1 MADLGP
7 LQVTVGARVAVH
19 DPGTVSFVRS
29 LFTVIATVRPVP
41 ATMPTLPQDAWVT
54 MPDTPLWW
62 EPQLPGAP
70 GREYAVYSVRG
81 YVRQLANQQEVPIK
95 NARVRLY
102 LRSTG
107 VMVGSATTAEDGSY
121 EFQRL
126 MYDSSAYYAVALDP
140 DGEPLQNSLI
150 LDRLTPVLT

>member
-7 LQVTVGARVAVH
+7 INVTIGARVAVH

-29 LFTVIATVRPVP
+29 TMTVIAIARPPTTTPPALVYKRPVD
-41 ATMPTLPQDAWVT
+41 MLDH
-54 MPDTPLWW
+54 PLWW
-62 EPQLPGAP
+62 EPQAGS
-70 GREYAVYSVRG
+70 GRKYALYSVRG
-81 YVRQLANQQEVPIK
+81 YVRQLTNQQEVPVK

-107 VMVGSATTAEDGSY
+107 VMAGTAVTAEDGSY
-121 EFQRL
+121 EFHRL
-126 MYDSSAYYAVALDP
+126 MYEPSAYYAIALDP
-140 DGEPLQNSLI
+140 DGEPFQNSLI

>member
-7 LQVTVGARVAVH
+7 INVTIVARVAVH

-29 LFTVIATVRPVP
+29 VLRVIAIARPPTAGSPPALVYERPV
-41 ATMPTLPQDAWVT
+41 D
-54 MPDTPLWW
+54 MPDHPLWW
-62 EPQLPGAP
+62 EPQVGS
-70 GREYAVYSVRG
+70 GRKYALYSVRG
-81 YVRQLANQQEVPIK
+81 YVRQLANQQEVPVK

-107 VMVGSATTAEDGSY
+107 VMAGTTVTAEDGSY

-126 MYDSSAYYAVALDP
+126 MYEPSAYYAIALDP
-140 DGEPLQNSLI
+140 DGEPFQNSLI

>member
-7 LQVTVGARVAVH
+7 INVTIGARVAVH

-29 LFTVIATVRPVP
+29 GLTVIAIARSPTAGTPPTMVYERPV
-41 ATMPTLPQDAWVT
+41 D
-54 MPDTPLWW
+54 MPDHPLWW
-62 EPQLPGAP
+62 EPQAGS
-70 GREYAVYSVRG
+70 GRKYAWYSVRG
-81 YVRQLANQQEVPIK
+81 YVRQLANQQEVPVK

-107 VMVGSATTAEDGSY
+107 VMVGTAITAEDGSY

-126 MYDSSAYYAVALDP
+126 MYDSSAYYAIALDP